1 MENVIELPIV
11 DFKHVLSDGEAR
23 KSESNKLV
31 DAFSNVGFCLVTNLP
46 EYDESEVFEAIR

>member
-11 DFKHVLSDGEAR
+11 DFKRVLSDGEAR